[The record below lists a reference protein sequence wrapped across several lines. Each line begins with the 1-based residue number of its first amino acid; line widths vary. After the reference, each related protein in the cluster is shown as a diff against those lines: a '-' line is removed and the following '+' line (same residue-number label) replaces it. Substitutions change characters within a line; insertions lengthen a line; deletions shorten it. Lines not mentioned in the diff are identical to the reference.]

1 MIRLARQLAD
11 AALAVAGDIVL
22 DLIHVRLHR
31 RLRDDYGLAELERRL
46 ASVETRVDE
55 AEVLIHGRKAAAARF
70 TRKAAS

>member
-22 DLIHVRLHR
+22 DLVHR
-31 RLRDDYGLAELERRL
+31 RLRDDFGIPALERRL
-46 ASVETRVDE
+46 AAVETRVEE